1 MRDPLPASYGRHRLT
16 WRERM
21 LLADI
26 ADDLSTSDPSLAEQ
40 LTDGEMAER
49 ACAPPTW
56 AVHLTRVS
64 ILTMPVVLL
73 VPFEWWGAVVALA
86 IGVTFVLRRARC
98 RDDPAAGREDGRP

>member
-1 MRDPLPASYGRHRLT
+1 
-16 WRERM
+16 M

-26 ADDLSTSDPSLAEQ
+26 ADDLSNSDPALAEQ

-49 ACAPPTW
+49 ACAAPAW

-64 ILTMPVVLL
+64 IVTMPVVLL

-86 IGVTFVLRRARC
+86 IPVVTFMLQRARC